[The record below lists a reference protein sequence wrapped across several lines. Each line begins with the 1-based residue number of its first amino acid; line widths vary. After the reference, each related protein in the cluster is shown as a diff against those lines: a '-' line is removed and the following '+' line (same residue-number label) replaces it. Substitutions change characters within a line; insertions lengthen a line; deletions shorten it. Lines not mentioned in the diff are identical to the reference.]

1 MGQREIVIL
10 AQTLADPRRA
20 LAARLRHNW
29 RSAFLLLALVLIGCG
44 LAYQTP
50 LSVHLAVGG
59 DPLTRRRED
68 DAPFLQM
75 VHAAEPALPSV
86 AAWWELPG
94 AADPYRWTQPES
106 AISLPGLGGGSWL
119 VTVRAQG
126 GRPDG
131 APTATAWQAGAWP
144 PVAFALPAAP
154 SRRYT
159 LLVPADGTVR
169 LVMRSDAFQA
179 DGDPRALGFVLRS
192 THVQTIGGWRA
203 PDWGQLG
210 WIGLTL
216 AAVWLWSQ
224 MAALPP
230 RWALGVIGLG
240 GGAAIAAI
248 ALVRP
253 AFALLMPILA
263 VLSAGATA
271 INVGLALRWP
281 QQLAWRQ
288 SIGLALLALIVRL
301 AGLLHP
307 HAISSDAGF
316 HANNLLRFGL
326 GHVFLTAG
334 LPAEAGGGAAPY
346 PAGFYLIALP
356 FQILFGADFAA
367 RRLLVTIV
375 AAALDSLFCVAI
387 WWWVRQ
393 AGFGQRAALLSAA
406 CYLFATQSLEA
417 LAIGELANVGG
428 QALILPALLGLS
440 MSAAAS
446 SSHWLALSGLTLAIA
461 AGLMAHSGVTLG
473 FGLLIGWAWLL
484 AWRQP
489 ATIVTPARLLI
500 AAAGGIALALIVM
513 YTTPVYLEL
522 ISGRGRQS
530 ASGGQAP
537 VQIITETILALTGWQ
552 PPQRR
557 GLPAPLGL
565 ALANLAGLWIIWRTQ
580 QPTTTALRWLLGA
593 WWGSAL
599 SSLGLLLIADQ
610 GLRWML
616 FLYPALCIPA
626 GIALDQLAA
635 RSRWGRVAAAMWLLA
650 MIGQGAFL
658 WVGQIRDYL
667 H

>member
-1 MGQREIVIL
+1 MTP
-10 AQTLADPRRA
+10 AQAISDTHLMLR
-20 LAARLRHNW
+20 ARLRRDW
-29 RSAFLLLALVLIGCG
+29 PAAILLLALVLIGCG

-50 LSVHLAVGG
+50 LSVRLAVGG

-75 VHAAEPALPSV
+75 VHAAEPASPSV

-94 AADPYRWTQPES
+94 ADDPYRWTQPES
-106 AISLPGLGGGSWL
+106 VVSLPGLGGGYWL

-131 APTATAWQAGAWP
+131 IPTQTQWQTGTWP
-144 PVAFALPAAP
+144 PVTFELPATP

-159 LLVPADGTVR
+159 ILIPTSGTVR
-169 LVMRSDAFQA
+169 LTMRSDSFQA
-179 DGDPRALGFVLRS
+179 AGDARVLGFVLREVR
-192 THVQTIGGWRA
+192 VQTIGGWRA

-216 AAVWLWSQ
+216 VAAWMWVQAS
-224 MAALPP
+224 ALSP
-230 RWALGVIGLG
+230 RWALSVIGIG
-240 GGAAIAAI
+240 GSAAIVAI

-253 AFALLMPILA
+253 AFALLTPILA
-263 VLSAGATA
+263 MLTLSATA
-271 INVGLALRWP
+271 LSVGLALRWP
-281 QQLAWRQ
+281 QHLAWRQ
-288 SIGLALLALIVRL
+288 AITITLIALIVRL

-316 HANNLLRFGL
+316 HANNLLRLGL

-334 LPAEAGGGAAPY
+334 LPAEAGGGIAPY

-356 FQILFGADFAA
+356 FQVLFGDDFAA
-367 RRLLVTIV
+367 RRLLVTMV
-375 AAALDSLFCVAI
+375 AAMLDSLFCLAI

-393 AGFGQRAALLSAA
+393 AGFGQRAALFSAA
-406 CYLFATQSLEA
+406 CYLFATQALEA

-428 QALILPALLGLS
+428 QALMLPALLGLS
-440 MSAAAS
+440 VGAAAGNS
-446 SSHWLALSGLTLAIA
+446 NRLVLGGLALAIA

-489 ATIVTPARLLI
+489 PTLASPAHLFI
-500 AAAGGIALALIVM
+500 TAAGGLALVLIVM
-513 YTTPVYLEL
+513 YTTPIYLEL
-522 ISGRGRQS
+522 IIGRGGQGT
-530 ASGGQAP
+530 SGGQSP
-537 VQIITETILALTGWQ
+537 IQIISDATLALAGVQ

-557 GLPAPLGL
+557 GLPIPLGL
-565 ALANLAGLWIIWRTQ
+565 ALANLAGLWLLWRAK
-580 QPTTTALRWLLGA
+580 QPTATALRWLLGA
-593 WWGSAL
+593 WWASAL
-599 SSLGLLLIADQ
+599 SSLALLLIADQ
-610 GLRWML
+610 GLRWAL

-626 GIALDQLAA
+626 GVALDRLAA
-635 RSRWGRVAAAMWLLA
+635 RTGWGRVAAAAWLVVIA
-650 MIGQGAFL
+650 GQGAVL
-658 WVGQIRDYL
+658 WIGQIRDYL

>member
-1 MGQREIVIL
+1 MTPAYVIAEL
-10 AQTLADPRRA
+10 PVSLVAQVRR
-20 LAARLRHNW
+20 NW
-29 RSAFLLLALVLIGCG
+29 RSALFLLALILLGCG
-44 LAYQTP
+44 AAYQTP

-75 VHAAEPALPSV
+75 VHASEPALPSV

-94 AADPYRWTQPES
+94 AADTYRWTQPES
-106 AISLPGLGGGSWL
+106 VISLPGLGGGYWL
-119 VTVRAQG
+119 VKVRAQG

-131 APTATAWQAGAWP
+131 VPTATEWQAGAAP
-144 PVAFALPAAP
+144 PVAFELPVGQI
-154 SRRYT
+154 RRYT
-159 LLVPADGTVR
+159 MLLPADGTVR
-169 LVMRSDAFQA
+169 LAMRSDSFQA
-179 DGDPRALGFVLRS
+179 AGDPRVLGFLLREVR
-192 THVQTIGGWRA
+192 VQTIGGWRA

-216 AAVWLWSQ
+216 VAVWVWGHMS
-224 MAALPP
+224 ALSP
-230 RWALGVIGLG
+230 RWGLSVIGIG
-240 GGAAIAAI
+240 GLAAII
-248 ALVRP
+248 AVALARP
-253 AFALLMPILA
+253 AFALLMPVLA
-263 VLSAGATA
+263 TLTLIATVISA
-271 INVGLALRWP
+271 GLALRWP
-281 QQLAWRQ
+281 QHVAWRQ
-288 SIGLALLALIVRL
+288 AAAVMLLAIIVRL

-316 HANNLLRFGL
+316 HANNLLRLGL

-334 LPAEAGGGAAPY
+334 LPAEAGGGLAPY

-356 FQILFGADFAA
+356 FQILFGDDFAA

-406 CYLFATQSLEA
+406 CYLFATQALEA

-428 QALILPALLGLS
+428 QALIVPALIGLS
-440 MSAAAS
+440 LGAAANR
-446 SSHWLALSGLTLAIA
+446 SHWLALSGLALAIA

-473 FGLLIGWAWLL
+473 FGFLIGWAWLL

-489 ATIVTPARLLI
+489 AAIVTPARLFI

-522 ISGRGRQS
+522 ISGRSGQG
-530 ASGGQAP
+530 ASGGQTP

-557 GLPAPLGL
+557 GLPVPLGL
-565 ALANLAGLWIIWRTQ
+565 ALANLAGLWILWRTQ
-580 QPTTTALRWLLGA
+580 QPSTTTLRWLLGA
-593 WWGSAL
+593 WWGGAL
-599 SSLGLLLIADQ
+599 SGLVLLLFADQ

-626 GIALDQLAA
+626 GIALDRLAA
-635 RSRWGRVAAAMWLLA
+635 RAAWGRIAAAVWLMA
-650 MIGQGAFL
+650 IIGQGVLL

>member
-1 MGQREIVIL
+1 MTPAHVIAEPL
-10 AQTLADPRRA
+10 VSLVAQVRR
-20 LAARLRHNW
+20 NW
-29 RSAFLLLALVLIGCG
+29 RSALFLLALILLGCG
-44 LAYQTP
+44 AAYQTP

-59 DPLTRRRED
+59 DPLARRRED

-75 VHAAEPALPSV
+75 VHASEPALPSV

-106 AISLPGLGGGSWL
+106 VISLPGLGGGYWL
-119 VTVRAQG
+119 VKVRAQG

-131 APTATAWQAGAWP
+131 MPTATEWQAGAAP
-144 PVAFALPAAP
+144 PVAFELPVGQI
-154 SRRYT
+154 RRYMMI
-159 LLVPADGTVR
+159 LPADGTVR
-169 LVMRSDAFQA
+169 LAMRSDSFQA
-179 DGDPRALGFVLRS
+179 AGDPRVLGFLLREVR
-192 THVQTIGGWRA
+192 VQTIGGWRA

-216 AAVWLWSQ
+216 AAAWVWGHTS
-224 MAALPP
+224 ALSP
-230 RWALGVIGLG
+230 RWGLSAIGIG
-240 GGAAIAAI
+240 GLAAIIAI
-248 ALVRP
+248 ALARP
-253 AFALLMPILA
+253 AFALLIPILA
-263 VLSAGATA
+263 TLTLIATV
-271 INVGLALRWP
+271 ISTGLALRWP
-281 QQLAWRQ
+281 QQVAWRQ
-288 SIGLALLALIVRL
+288 VIGLALLALIVRL

-334 LPAEAGGGAAPY
+334 LPAEAGGGLAPY

-356 FQILFGADFAA
+356 FQILFGDDFAA

-406 CYLFATQSLEA
+406 CYLFATQALEA

-428 QALILPALLGLS
+428 QALIVPALIGLS
-440 MSAAAS
+440 LGAAATR
-446 SSHWLALSGLTLAIA
+446 SHWMALSGLALAIA
-461 AGLMAHSGVTLG
+461 AGVMAHSGVTLG
-473 FGLLIGWAWLL
+473 FGFLIGWAWLL

-489 ATIVTPARLLI
+489 ASIVTPARLFI
-500 AAAGGIALALIVM
+500 ATAGGIGLALIMM
-513 YTTPVYLEL
+513 YTTPAYLEL
-522 ISGRGRQS
+522 ISGRSGQG
-530 ASGGQAP
+530 ASGGQTP
-537 VQIITETILALTGWQ
+537 VQIITETFLALTGLQ

-565 ALANLAGLWIIWRTQ
+565 TLANLAGLWILWRTR
-580 QPTTTALRWLLGA
+580 QPTTTTLRWLLGA
-593 WWGSAL
+593 WWGGAL
-599 SSLGLLLIADQ
+599 SGLVLLLFADQ

-626 GIALDQLAA
+626 GIALDRLAA
-635 RSRWGRVAAAMWLLA
+635 RAAWGRIAAAVWLMA
-650 MIGQGAFL
+650 IIGQGALL

>member
-1 MGQREIVIL
+1 MTPAQVIAEPPVSL
-10 AQTLADPRRA
+10 VAQVRRNWQAA
-20 LAARLRHNW
+20 L
-29 RSAFLLLALVLIGCG
+29 FLVALILLGCG
-44 LAYQTP
+44 AAYQTP

-75 VHAAEPALPSV
+75 VHASEPALPSV

-94 AADPYRWTQPES
+94 AADPYRWTQPAS
-106 AISLPGLGGGSWL
+106 VISLPGLGGGYWL
-119 VTVRAQG
+119 VKVRAQG

-131 APTATAWQAGAWP
+131 APTATEWQAGTAP
-144 PVAFALPAAP
+144 PVAFELPVGQI
-154 SRRYT
+154 RRYMM
-159 LLVPADGTVR
+159 LLPADGTVR
-169 LVMRSDAFQA
+169 LVMRSDSFQA
-179 DGDPRALGFVLRS
+179 AGDPRVLGFLLREVR
-192 THVQTIGGWRA
+192 VQTIGGWRA

-216 AAVWLWSQ
+216 AAAWVWGQ
-224 MAALPP
+224 MSALSP
-230 RWALGVIGLG
+230 RWGLSVIGIG
-240 GGAAIAAI
+240 GLATIMAI
-248 ALVRP
+248 ALARP
-253 AFALLMPILA
+253 AFALLTPILA
-263 VLSAGATA
+263 ALSAGATA
-271 INVGLALRWP
+271 VSVSLALRWP
-281 QQLAWRQ
+281 QQVAWRPA
-288 SIGLALLALIVRL
+288 IGLALLALIVRL

-334 LPAEAGGGAAPY
+334 LPAEAGGGLAPY

-356 FQILFGADFAA
+356 FQILFGDDFAT

-393 AGFGQRAALLSAA
+393 AEFGQRAALLSAA
-406 CYLFATQSLEA
+406 CYLFATQALEA

-428 QALILPALLGLS
+428 QALIVPALLGLS
-440 MSAAAS
+440 LGTAANR
-446 SSHWLALSGLTLAIA
+446 SHWLALSGLALAIA

-473 FGLLIGWAWLL
+473 FGFLIGWAWLL
-484 AWRQP
+484 AWRQS
-489 ATIVTPARLLI
+489 AAIVTPARLFI
-500 AAAGGIALALIVM
+500 AAAGGVALALIIM

-522 ISGRGRQS
+522 ISGRRGQG
-530 ASGGQAP
+530 AIGGQTP
-537 VQIITETILALTGWQ
+537 VQITTETLLALTGLQ

-557 GLPAPLGL
+557 GLPVPLGL
-565 ALANLAGLWIIWRTQ
+565 ALANLIGLWIIWRTQ

-593 WWGSAL
+593 WWGGAL
-599 SSLGLLLIADQ
+599 SGLVLLLFADQ

-626 GIALDQLAA
+626 GIALDRLAA
-635 RSRWGRVAAAMWLLA
+635 RAAWGRVAVAVWLMA
-650 MIGQGAFL
+650 IIGQGALL
-658 WVGQIRDYL
+658 WVSQIRDYL